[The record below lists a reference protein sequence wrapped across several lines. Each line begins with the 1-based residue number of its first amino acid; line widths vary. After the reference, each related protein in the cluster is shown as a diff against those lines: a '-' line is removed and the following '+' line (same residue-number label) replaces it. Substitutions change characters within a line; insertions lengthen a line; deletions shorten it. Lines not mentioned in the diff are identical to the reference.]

1 MRSLRQQIIRQQ
13 AIQWLLLLVVGAV
26 IFFGIQQRADAV
38 SRENAARAQLAQLQ
52 TVLTDVTDLE
62 TGMRGYVLT
71 GNPVFLDPYNTA
83 RNRLQS
89 DLDIQGTLIAR
100 DPTADSPVQLLQMRN
115 IQNAMQRW
123 YAEVA
128 DPEIIAR
135 QQDPGAVVNVPRQ
148 TLGKSLVD
156 TVRLNIDR
164 YRSTETAI
172 LNRRTVDADNALQL
186 WRLVS
191 LLGLALAIVTSA
203 IVGLLIARR
212 LTVAVARLVVGAER
226 LAGGALDER
235 IEEGGSG
242 GSREFAL
249 LARAFNRMA
258 VALGASRDDLNTRNI
273 ALTAQATALE
283 QTSVVERSLIDML
296 RLFTTS
302 YDRSTIFR
310 NLLTLLAERHGFIV
324 SVIYAYDEWSGLFTL
339 AASYGTASD
348 LRPQIGLDDGM
359 IGQAVR
365 NRKVVTLHDAP
376 VITVDTGLVRGPARL
391 TTIAPVYYQD
401 RIMAVLVLARQSD
414 PEPLVLTFLDRLVQQ
429 LGIAMQNLD
438 QYTSLQSL
446 SEQLQ
451 ARGTEIEVK
460 NRHLERADRLKSEFL
475 ANMSHELRT
484 PLNAILGFSE
494 LLLEQFYGPVNGEQ
508 SEYLRSISSSGEHL
522 LALIN
527 DILDLSKIEAGRME
541 LDVEAINV
549 PALLESSIAIVREK
563 AHHADVSITLD
574 VGDTCTLD
582 ADPRKVKQILFN
594 LLSNAVKFTPAGG
607 SVTIAAR
614 TASRA
619 DAGAGVEFII
629 TDTGI
634 GISTADQTKLFREFT
649 QVDGSLSRRHEGT
662 GLGLALTKRL
672 VDLHGG
678 QIDVQSA
685 PGIGSA
691 FTVWLPLVAVDG
703 GVSDRTPGT
712 ASMMTRIPVSDED
725 ERAARNGRAVFAA
738 SGVVRLRESGLPH
751 ENALDRIL
759 IVEDDDDTAMLIA
772 AYLDSAGY
780 ETARARNGIEALE
793 QARTLRPQGITLDV
807 MMPEMAGWT
816 FLEALAREDILREIP
831 VIVLSVVNDIRQGWS
846 LGASAVL
853 TKPVRGDELYGALAK
868 LNILPHTSSP
878 LHVLVVDDD
887 PKAVQ
892 VVSGY
897 LTSLGHE
904 VIEAY
909 GGVRGI
915 ELASE
920 EVPDLIILDLMMPEV
935 TGFTVVERLR
945 ENPRTHDI
953 PIIILTAKIVT
964 EEERKRLNGYV
975 AMIAQKSSLNRVGF
989 LAEVNRAVRGAQEA
1003 SVTH

>member
-13 AIQWLLLLVVGAV
+13 AIQWLLLLVVGTV

-71 GNPVFLDPYNTA
+71 GDPVFLDPYNAA

-89 DLDIQGTLIAR
+89 DLDIQSTLIAR

-135 QQDPGAVVNVPRQ
+135 QQDPGAVTNVQRQ

-164 YRSTETAI
+164 YRSTETVI

-186 WRLVS
+186 SRLVS
-191 LLGLALAIVTSA
+191 LLGLALAIVASA
-203 IVGLLIARR
+203 IVGLVIARR
-212 LTVAVARLVVGAER
+212 LAAAVARLVIGAER
-226 LAGGALDER
+226 LASGALDER

-242 GSREFAL
+242 SSREFAL

-258 VALGASRDDLNTRNI
+258 VSLDASRDDLNTRNI

-283 QTSVVERSLIDML
+283 HTSVVERSLIDML

-324 SVIYAYDEWSGLFTL
+324 SMIYVYDEWSGLFTI
-339 AASYGTASD
+339 AATHGTASD
-348 LRPQIGLDDGM
+348 LRPHIGLDDGM

-365 NRKVVTLHDAP
+365 DRKIVTLHDAS
-376 VITVDTGLVRGPARL
+376 VITVDTGLARGPARM

-549 PALLESSIAIVREK
+549 SALLENSVAIVREK
-563 AHHADVSITLD
+563 AHNADVSITLD
-574 VGDTCTLD
+574 AGDARSLD

-614 TASRA
+614 TVSRA

-678 QIDVQSA
+678 QIGVQSA
-685 PGIGSA
+685 PGTGST
-691 FTVWLPLVAVDG
+691 FTVWLPLVPVG
-703 GVSDRTPGT
+703 GGMPDSAPDAEFAIRT
-712 ASMMTRIPVSDED
+712 PVSDED
-725 ERAARNGRAVFAA
+725 ERAARNGRAVFASVA
-738 SGVVRLRESGLPH
+738 RPGVDSLLQ
-751 ENALDRIL
+751 ENAPDRIL

-772 AYLDSAGY
+772 AYLDSVGY

-793 QARTLRPQGITLDV
+793 QARTLHPQGITLDV
-807 MMPEMAGWT
+807 MMPEMDGWT
-816 FLEALAREDILREIP
+816 FLEALACEDVLREIP
-831 VIVLSVVNDIRQGWS
+831 VIVLSAVNDIRQGWT

-853 TKPVRGDELYGALAK
+853 AKPVHRDELYGALAK
-868 LNILPHTSSP
+868 LNIMPHTSAP
-878 LHVLVVDDD
+878 LRVLVVDDD
-887 PKAVQ
+887 PKAIQ

-909 GGVRGI
+909 GGARGT
-915 ELASE
+915 ELAFE

-935 TGFTVVERLR
+935 TGFIVVERLR

-975 AMIAQKSSLNRVGF
+975 ATIAQKSSLNRAGF
-989 LAEVNRAVRGAQEA
+989 LAEVNRAVRGVQGA

>member
-1 MRSLRQQIIRQQ
+1 MRSLRRQIIRQQ

-38 SRENAARAQLAQLQ
+38 NRENAARAQLAQLQ

-62 TGMRGYVLT
+62 TGMRGYMLT

-83 RNRLQS
+83 HNRLQS
-89 DLDIQGTLIAR
+89 DLDIQGSLIAR

-135 QQDPGAVVNVPRQ
+135 QQDPGAVTNVQRQ

-156 TVRLNIDR
+156 TVRLNIDH

-172 LNRRTVDADNALQL
+172 LNRRTADADNALQL

-191 LLGLALAIVTSA
+191 LLGLALAIVASA

-212 LTVAVARLVVGAER
+212 LAVAVARLVIGAER
-226 LAGGALDER
+226 LASGALDER

-242 GSREFAL
+242 SSREFAL

-283 QTSVVERSLIDML
+283 HTSVVERSLIDML

-324 SVIYAYDEWSGLFTL
+324 SVIYAYDEWSGLFTI
-339 AASYGTASD
+339 AATHGTASD

-365 NRKVVTLHDAP
+365 DRKIVTLHDASI
-376 VITVDTGLVRGPARL
+376 VTIDTGLARGPARL

-451 ARGTEIEVK
+451 ARGMEIEVK

-563 AHHADVSITLD
+563 AHHANVSITLD
-574 VGDTCTLD
+574 AGDACTLD

-614 TASRA
+614 IASRV

-634 GISTADQTKLFREFT
+634 GISTADQTKLFHEFT

-678 QIDVQSA
+678 QIGVQSV
-685 PGIGSA
+685 PGTGSA
-691 FTVWLPLVAVDG
+691 FTVWLPLAPVRG
-703 GVSDRTPGT
+703 EVSDRTPGT
-712 ASMMTRIPVSDED
+712 ELMMTRTPVSDED
-725 ERAARNGRAVFAA
+725 ARAARNGRAVFASVA
-738 SGVVRLRESGLPH
+738 RSGMDRLLQ
-751 ENALDRIL
+751 ENAADCIL
-759 IVEDDDDTAMLIA
+759 IVEDDDDTAVLIA

-807 MMPEMAGWT
+807 IMPEMDGWA
-816 FLEALAREDILREIP
+816 FLEALAHEDVLREIP
-831 VIVLSVVNDIRQGWS
+831 VIVLSVVNDVRHGWS

-853 TKPVRGDELYGALAK
+853 AKPVRGDELYGALAK
-868 LNILPHTSSP
+868 LNIMPHSKIP
-878 LHVLVVDDD
+878 LRVLVVDDD

-909 GGVRGI
+909 GGVRGAV
-915 ELASE
+915 LASE

-975 AMIAQKSSLNRVGF
+975 ATIARKSSLNRAGF
-989 LAEVNRAVRGAQEA
+989 LAEVNRAVRGVQGA

>member
-100 DPTADSPVQLLQMRN
+100 DPTTDSPVQLLQIRN

-235 IEEGGSG
+235 IEESSSGS
-242 GSREFAL
+242 SREYAL

-283 QTSVVERSLIDML
+283 QTSVVERSLVDML

-310 NLLTLLAERHGFIV
+310 NLLTLLAERHDFIV

-365 NRKVVTLHDAP
+365 DRKIVTLHDAS

-508 SEYLRSISSSGEHL
+508 SDYLRSISSSGEHL

-549 PALLESSIAIVREK
+549 PGLLESSIAIVREK
-563 AHHADVSITLD
+563 AHHANVSITLD
-574 VGDTCTLD
+574 SGDARTLD

-619 DAGAGVEFII
+619 DAGAGVEFTI

-691 FTVWLPLVAVDG
+691 FTVWLPLAAVDG
-703 GVSDRTPGT
+703 GVSDRAPGT
-712 ASMMTRIPVSDED
+712 ASMMTRIPVSDD
-725 ERAARNGRAVFAA
+725 EECASRNGKAVFAA
-738 SGVVRLRESGLPH
+738 SGVVRLRENGLPH

-807 MMPEMAGWT
+807 MMPEMDGWT
-816 FLEALAREDILREIP
+816 FLEALAREDLLREIP

-975 AMIAQKSSLNRVGF
+975 ATIAQKSSLNRAGF